1 MYNVVLPDIK
11 TFSRQWWISTK
22 QSRKMNINLMIQM
35 FILHVWWR
43 NVGYLTYTKV
53 WLTVSLLKHLEYIW
67 HSDLIISSYN
77 TCIQPDYY
85 LYSANEIM
93 FIFLAQVW
101 NNFYIKP
108 SRLYKDI
115 YNPCE
120 KILGSINTK
129 IMHTYFTSLE
139 ILF

>member
-1 MYNVVLPDIK
+1 
-11 TFSRQWWISTK
+11 
-22 QSRKMNINLMIQM
+22 M

-77 TCIQPDYY
+77 TCIQLDYY

-101 NNFYIKP
+101 NNFYIKA
-108 SRLYKDI
+108 SRRYKDI
-115 YNPCE
+115 YDPCV
-120 KILGSINTK
+120 KSCTHILHRLKFILDSYLDLYKNWNFCKNWGSFLDTIMSFDENAIN
-129 IMHTYFTSLE
+129 
-139 ILF
+139 